1 MTIKDI
7 INDEELLNF
16 VNEDL
21 EDFDEN
27 TEVNYEVW
35 AFGYDENDEITDA
48 ELCMFTSTDPEE
60 AIKYAKSVE
69 LADIIHEAGNG
80 PCASSK
86 VFRIAIEVETVVPMD
101 DDLVNVGT
109 IYSKT
114 VWEQETFEGP
124 EEDDDDCFATD
135 MDYFVDEATYK
146 GCVYIDNGD
155 TDVVIVNYSDTAYSS
170 EMGFAIV
177 TGTSHMVDEDKNEVF
192 AVKYV
197 QNEVED
203 VI

>member
-60 AIKYAKSVE
+60 AIRYAKTLE
-69 LADIIHEAGNG
+69 LADVIHGAGNG

-114 VWEQETFEGP
+114 VWEQVDEEP
-124 EEDDDDCFATD
+124 EDEDDDCEVIDLSAEDFEILPDNTLKVNCFALKGYNKNDSVMVRLFGTELETFPLQYIIKSRVMYED
-135 MDYFVDEATYK
+135 GDYYHCELEY
-146 GCVYIDNGD
+146 
-155 TDVVIVNYSDTAYSS
+155 
-170 EMGFAIV
+170 
-177 TGTSHMVDEDKNEVF
+177 
-192 AVKYV
+192 
-197 QNEVED
+197 
-203 VI
+203 